1 MKKKTLKRTLLTLV
15 VGSTILLTSF
25 FEGSSLLDR
34 MNRNG
39 ITVSD
44 STPCMQMYNSTC
56 KYAEMYDVPKEY
68 AFGLSYEETRYKGPA
83 DTSYFAGHVSPC
95 GALGP
100 NQIMYSTA
108 KLYVND
114 TEKLT
119 KKLLK
124 YDIDFN
130 VRISMRILADLKKT
144 YKTWPRALGAYH
156 TGKPVA
162 DWYAKKII
170 KKTYIINWIELDIFK
185 S

>member
-1 MKKKTLKRTLLTLV
+1 MKKKNLKRTLLAVL
-15 VGSTILLTSF
+15 VGSAILLTSF
-25 FEGSSLLDR
+25 FEEGTLVDK
-34 MNRNG
+34 MNRYG
-39 ITVSD
+39 MSVSD
-44 STPCMQMYNSTC
+44 STPSMQMYNSTC

-83 DTSYFAGHVSPC
+83 DTTYFAGHVSPC

-100 NQIMYSTA
+100 NQVMYSTA

-114 TEKLT
+114 TEKLS

-144 YKTWPRALGAYH
+144 YKTWPKALGAYH
-156 TGKPVA
+156 TGKPIV
-162 DWYAKKII
+162 DWYSKKIT
-170 KKTYIINWIELDIFK
+170 KKTYITKWVNLDFFK